1 MPISHP
7 PLQPPFWTSK
17 WPPFS
22 LYIVLYLQLWAKEG
36 YNGGNIHVCDT
47 RDSIKTIAYIV
58 AMLVQPPSWISKWPP
73 YLIHS
78 IVWYV
83 SILDSGG
90 FSCKH
95 RLHGLNTSIWG
106 ELILKEVRYHFLN
119 HVFSRHFEFQNGCH
133 LYYIHQLSYISV
145 SDQCRR
151 LKMVAIPMFAIPGI
165 PIKPLH

>member
-1 MPISHP
+1 VPISHP
-7 PLQPPFWTSK
+7 PLQPPFWISK

-95 RLHGLNTSIWG
+95 RLHWLNMSIWG
-106 ELILKEVRYHFLN
+106 EWLKEVRYHFLN
-119 HVFSRHFEFQNGCH
+119 HVFSRHFEFQMATIFI
-133 LYYIHQLSYISV
+133 IHCPISRSV
-145 SDQCRR
+145 INVED
-151 LKMVAIPMFAIPGI
+151 
-165 PIKPLH
+165 